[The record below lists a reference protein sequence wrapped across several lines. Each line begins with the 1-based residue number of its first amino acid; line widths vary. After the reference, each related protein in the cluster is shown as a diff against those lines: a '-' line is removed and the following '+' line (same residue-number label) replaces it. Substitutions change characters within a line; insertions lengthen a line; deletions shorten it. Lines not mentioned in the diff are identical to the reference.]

1 MKTFKKL
8 LKEVCKIMSNKTS
21 EIIDTSKRA
30 FVEISNDE
38 NSTRMLSNLF
48 IGLGVGLGVGF
59 VVTGVLIRCK

>member
-48 IGLGVGLGVGF
+48 IGLGVGF
-59 VVTGVLIRCK
+59 MITGVLIRCK